1 MPQGDVAGTRILI
14 KKIQYDK
21 SRNGIRVSIPTF
33 AAQFSRYMNMDR
45 NTVIGMIL
53 LAALFFMFFWYTNRQ
68 QQAIALEKKRIAD
81 STAKVE
87 AAKITPEQRV
97 AAYKDSLNRDSA
109 SRATAAGNFAN
120 AANTAEQLTVVENDV
135 IKATFTNKGG
145 SLKSVEL
152 KNYNSLDSTHK
163 VILSGAKDDQ
173 LGYTINT
180 TQGQSAETSTLFF
193 SNAQVNK
200 AEDGSQTVT
209 YTLSDS
215 AGKAITHQY
224 IIKRDNYMI
233 DWNILMSGADQL
245 LTQNSLNLHWNM
257 QMHQE
262 QISHTYEREQSRLVY
277 YDEDGYDFERASGGV
292 NYTFENPVNWFGFK
306 QQFFNT
312 SIIAKNKFASG
323 NAQMTVQP
331 DTMTELFNTSAA
343 MKIQVP
349 AAAQVT
355 IPLQLYYGP
364 NDYKVLEQYN
374 SGMEEIVD
382 LGSGIFSF
390 VKYINKWIIMPVFN
404 FFATMIG
411 HYGWVIAL
419 LTLFI
424 RLVTSP
430 LTYRSYLSGAKM
442 KALRPEID
450 ELKKKYGGDQQAFGM
465 EQMKLFREAGVNPL
479 GGCMPALLQ
488 IPIFFSL
495 YSFFSS
501 EIALRGES
509 FLWSDDLS
517 SYDVIARL
525 PFSIPAFGDHISLFT
540 LTAVLTSFLISIYNM
555 AMTPTQDNPAMK
567 YMPYIFPF
575 ILLFVFNKLPSALTW
590 YYTVS
595 NVITLGIQFVIQ
607 NYIIDHD
614 KILTQIQEK
623 RKAPK
628 KKSKFQERF
637 EQMQETQKKLQEMK
651 NKTQG
656 KK

>member
-1 MPQGDVAGTRILI
+1 
-14 KKIQYDK
+14 
-21 SRNGIRVSIPTF
+21 
-33 AAQFSRYMNMDR
+33 
-45 NTVIGMIL
+45 
-53 LAALFFMFFWYTNRQ
+53 
-68 QQAIALEKKRIAD
+68 
-81 STAKVE
+81 
-87 AAKITPEQRV
+87 
-97 AAYKDSLNRDSA
+97 
-109 SRATAAGNFAN
+109 
-120 AANTAEQLTVVENDV
+120 
-135 IKATFTNKGG
+135 
-145 SLKSVEL
+145 
-152 KNYNSLDSTHK
+152 
-163 VILSGAKDDQ
+163 
-173 LGYTINT
+173 
-180 TQGQSAETSTLFF
+180 
-193 SNAQVNK
+193 
-200 AEDGSQTVT
+200 
-209 YTLSDS
+209 
-215 AGKAITHQY
+215 
-224 IIKRDNYMI
+224 MI
-233 DWNILMSGADQL
+233 DWNIMLTGADKL
-245 LTQNSLNLHWNM
+245 LTQNSLNLHWNI
-257 QMHQE
+257 QIHQE
-262 QISHTYEREQSRLVY
+262 QISNTYEKEQSRLVY
-277 YDEDGYDFERASGGV
+277 YDENGYDFERATSGV
-292 NYTFENPVNWFGFK
+292 NYTFETPANWVGFK

-312 SIIAKNKFASG
+312 SVVSKSKFVSG

-331 DTMTELFNTSAA
+331 DTLTELFNASAA
-343 MKIQVP
+343 MKIQVA
-349 AAAQVT
+349 AAAQTT

-364 NDYKVLEQYN
+364 NDYKVLAAYDN
-374 SGMEEIVD
+374 GMEEIID

-404 FFATMIG
+404 FIAGFVA

-450 ELKKKYGGDQQAFGM
+450 ALKKKLGGDQQAFGM

-509 FLWSDDLS
+509 FLWADDLS
-517 SYDVIARL
+517 SYDVIATL
-525 PFSIPAFGDHISLFT
+525 PFKIPAFGDHISLFT

-575 ILLFVFNKLPSALTW
+575 ILLFVFNRLPSALTW

-614 KILTQIQEK
+614 KILAQIQEK

-628 KKSKFQERF
+628 KPSKFQERF
-637 EQMQETQKKLQEMK
+637 QQIQESQKKLQDMK